1 MTVAN
6 SSQTLAAHGSPTH
19 VHVQMITVDGPRA
32 GACTERPVSL
42 GWLQQAVEQRQMPRD
57 AKVWAVE
64 GGKAWVRLG
73 KELDRY
79 VTA

>member
-6 SSQTLAAHGSPTH
+6 CSQTLAAHGSPT
-19 VHVQMITVDGPRA
+19 HVQMITVDGPRA
-32 GACTERPVSL
+32 GACSERPVSL
-42 GWLQQAVEQRQMPRD
+42 GWLQQAVEQGQMPRD

-64 GGKAWVRLG
+64 GGNAWVRLG